1 MSDFEEVQKIFNSM
15 DEQDRIYFGYGTV
28 LKNDIDPQ
36 YLIHREIVLN
46 VAVCELFFLNRQQ
59 ITERKYVGISVMV
72 NPAYRKNGIAEKLMR
87 NAIDVVKE
95 EGLSAIS
102 VDVYTENTKIQN
114 LLKKLGFER
123 KYSYESMTAYTLV
136 NKDKFKENN
145 NE

>member
-15 DEQDRIYFGYGTV
+15 DEQDKMFFGHDTV

-36 YLIHREIVLN
+36 YLIYREIVPN

-59 ITERKYVGISVMV
+59 ITERKYVGISIMV
-72 NPAYRKNGIAEKLMR
+72 NPTHRNNGIAEKLMLK
-87 NAIDVVKE
+87 AMDVVKKN
-95 EGLSAIS
+95 GFSAIS
-102 VDVYTENTKIQN
+102 VDVYTENIKSQN

-123 KYSYESMTAYTLV
+123 KYSYESMTAYTWV

>member
-1 MSDFEEVQKIFNSM
+1 MSDFEEVQNIFNSM
-15 DEQDRIYFGYGTV
+15 DEQDRIYFGHDTV
-28 LKNDIDPQ
+28 LKNDIDQQ
-36 YLIHREIVLN
+36 YLIHREIVPN

-72 NPAYRKNGIAEKLMR
+72 NPSCRNKGIAEKLMR
-87 NAIDVVKE
+87 NVMDVVKE
-95 EGLSAIS
+95 KGFSAIS
-102 VDVYTENTKIQN
+102 VDVYTKNVKIQN

-123 KYSYESMTAYTLV
+123 KYSFGLMTAYIWV

>member
-1 MSDFEEVQKIFNSM
+1 MSDFEEVQKIFDSM
-15 DEQDRIYFGYGTV
+15 DEQDKMFFGHDTV
-28 LKNDIDPQ
+28 LKNDIAPQ
-36 YLIHREIVLN
+36 YLIYRKIVPN
-46 VAVCELFFLNRQQ
+46 IAVCELFFLNRQQ
-59 ITERKYVGISVMV
+59 ITERKYVGVSVMV
-72 NPAYRKNGIAEKLMR
+72 NPAYRNKGIAEKLMR

-102 VDVYTENTKIQN
+102 VDVYTENVKIQN

-123 KYSYESMTAYTLV
+123 KYSYASMTSYSWI

>member
-15 DEQDRIYFGYGTV
+15 DEQDKMFFGHDTV

-36 YLIHREIVLN
+36 YLIYREIVPN

-59 ITERKYVGISVMV
+59 ITERKYVGISIMV
-72 NPAYRKNGIAEKLMR
+72 NPTHRNNGIAEKLMLK
-87 NAIDVVKE
+87 AMDVIKKN
-95 EGLSAIS
+95 GFSAIS
-102 VDVYTENTKIQN
+102 VDVYTENIKSQN

-123 KYSYESMTAYTLV
+123 KYSYESMTAYTWV

>member
-1 MSDFEEVQKIFNSM
+1 MSDFEEVQKIFNLM
-15 DEQDRIYFGYGTV
+15 DEQDRIYFGHDTV

-36 YLIHREIVLN
+36 YLIHREIIPN
-46 VAVCELFFLNRQQ
+46 VAVYELFSLNRQQ

-72 NPAYRKNGIAEKLMR
+72 NPAHRNKGIAEQLMR

-95 EGLSAIS
+95 KGLSAIS
-102 VDVYTENTKIQN
+102 VDVYTENIKIQN

-123 KYSYESMTAYTLV
+123 KYSYGLMTSYSWI
-136 NKDKFKENN
+136 NKNKFKENN

>member
-15 DEQDRIYFGYGTV
+15 DEQDKMFFGHDTV

-36 YLIHREIVLN
+36 YLIYREIVPN

-59 ITERKYVGISVMV
+59 ITERKYVGISIMV
-72 NPAYRKNGIAEKLMR
+72 NPTHRNNGIAEKLMLK
-87 NAIDVVKE
+87 AMDVVKKN
-95 EGLSAIS
+95 GFSAIS
-102 VDVYTENTKIQN
+102 VDVYTENIKSQN

-123 KYSYESMTAYTLV
+123 KYSYESMTAYTWV
-136 NKDKFKENN
+136 NKDKFKEND

>member
-15 DEQDRIYFGYGTV
+15 DEQDKMFFGHDTV

-36 YLIHREIVLN
+36 YLIYREIVPN

-59 ITERKYVGISVMV
+59 ITERKYVGISIMV

-123 KYSYESMTAYTLV
+123 KYSYESMTAYIWV

>member
-15 DEQDRIYFGYGTV
+15 DEQDKMFFGHDTV

-36 YLIHREIVLN
+36 YLIYREIVPN

-59 ITERKYVGISVMV
+59 ITERKYVGISIMV
-72 NPAYRKNGIAEKLMR
+72 NPTHRNNGIAEKLMLK
-87 NAIDVVKE
+87 AMDVVKKN
-95 EGLSAIS
+95 GFSAIS
-102 VDVYTENTKIQN
+102 VDVYTENIKSQN

-123 KYSYESMTAYTLV
+123 KYSYESMTAYTWV
-136 NKDKFKENN
+136 NKDKFKESN

>member
-1 MSDFEEVQKIFNSM
+1 MSDFEEIQKIFNSM
-15 DEQDRIYFGYGTV
+15 DEQDKMYFGHDTV

-36 YLIHREIVLN
+36 YLIYREIVPN

-59 ITERKYVGISVMV
+59 ITEKKYVGISVMV
-72 NPAYRKNGIAEKLMR
+72 NPAHRNNGIAEKLMLK
-87 NAIDVVKE
+87 AIDVVKE
-95 EGLSAIS
+95 NGFSAIS
-102 VDVYTENTKIQN
+102 VDVYTENAKIQN

-123 KYSYESMTAYTLV
+123 KYSFGLMTSYSWI

>member
-15 DEQDRIYFGYGTV
+15 DEQDKMFFGHDTV

-36 YLIHREIVLN
+36 YLIYREIVPN

-59 ITERKYVGISVMV
+59 ITERKYVGISIMV
-72 NPAYRKNGIAEKLMR
+72 NPTHRNNGIAEKLMLK
-87 NAIDVVKE
+87 AMDVVKKN
-95 EGLSAIS
+95 GFSAIS
-102 VDVYTENTKIQN
+102 VDVYTENIKSQN

-123 KYSYESMTAYTLV
+123 KYSYESMTAYIWV